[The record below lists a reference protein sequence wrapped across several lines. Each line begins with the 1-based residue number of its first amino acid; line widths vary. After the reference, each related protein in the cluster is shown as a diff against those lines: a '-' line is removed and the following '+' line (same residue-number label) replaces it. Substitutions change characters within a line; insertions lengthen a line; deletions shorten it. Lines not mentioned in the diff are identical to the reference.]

1 MVPLPL
7 LCKHSYSRTPFPNV
21 NILVVITIP
30 CNEMKWSSRLLIEL
44 LLHLLLYCFW
54 IRRQYINLMNSNIY
68 INYWLPCYSMSGRN
82 NNLGTGKKHN
92 NYCKRLETFYISLI
106 LCLLLLT
113 IFGEFVCGPHLLVIS
128 TCKYIKSLFL
138 EVHIFCN

>member
-1 MVPLPL
+1 MIQSLTCYDFSRYAKLSQILMVPLPL
-7 LCKHSYSRTPFPNV
+7 LCKHSYSRTSFPNV

-68 INYWLPCYSMSGRN
+68 INYWPPCYSMSGRN
-82 NNLGTGKKHN
+82 NNLGMGKKHN
-92 NYCKRLETFYISLI
+92 NYCKRLETFTFLWFYV
-106 LCLLLLT
+106 
-113 IFGEFVCGPHLLVIS
+113 FGF
-128 TCKYIKSLFL
+128 
-138 EVHIFCN
+138 